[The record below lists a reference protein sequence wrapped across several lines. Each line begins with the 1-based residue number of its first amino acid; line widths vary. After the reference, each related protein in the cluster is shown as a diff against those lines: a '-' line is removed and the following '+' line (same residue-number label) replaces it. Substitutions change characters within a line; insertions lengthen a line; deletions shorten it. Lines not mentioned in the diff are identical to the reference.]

1 MDMTTISI
9 VIIIALPFIEID
21 IILALVDLR
30 HATSLADFGKT
41 AAVTRHYGLGRVW

>member
-1 MDMTTISI
+1 MDMTNISI

-41 AAVTRHYGLGRVW
+41 HPPSP